1 MIGWRERITGW
12 MIVAGLPLAL
22 GLLCVM
28 VSCSTVQ
35 TGTATTFERALARQI
50 GFWATVVIPEAKGPL
65 NTVCAVAGSS
75 DRELMVKGL
84 QELWTAAN
92 DKQAQSVVD
101 DLNLLVGETKI
112 MDAPATS
119 ENLGKWRTIL
129 GDVCAGGA
137 VK

>member
-1 MIGWRERITGW
+1 MILWRERITGW

-28 VSCSTVQ
+28 VSCSTL
-35 TGTATTFERALARQI
+35 TTSTATTFERALARQI
-50 GFWATVVIPEAKGPL
+50 GFWSVVAIPEAKTPL
-65 NTVCAVAGSS
+65 NTVCTVAGSS
-75 DRELMVKGL
+75 DRDLMVKGL
-84 QELWTAAN
+84 QQLWTSASDA
-92 DKQAQSVVD
+92 QAKAVVD

-112 MDAPATS
+112 MDAPVTS

-129 GDVCAGGA
+129 GDVCSGSA